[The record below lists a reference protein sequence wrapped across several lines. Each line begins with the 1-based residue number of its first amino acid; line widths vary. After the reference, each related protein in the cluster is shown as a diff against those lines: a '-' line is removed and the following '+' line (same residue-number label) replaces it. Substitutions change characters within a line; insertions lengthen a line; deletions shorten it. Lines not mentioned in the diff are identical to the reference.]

1 MNPLRAWNVF
11 WFRPVSARPL
21 AAFRIAFGLAVLV
34 HVAFLIPQ
42 ADYWLS
48 DAGLLVGSEA
58 RELAGPIRLSP
69 MLYWQSPLAAR
80 VFLGATTVA
89 ALLVIAGWRTR
100 AATVLLYLCLLS
112 IHHRNLM
119 SASSA
124 DVLIVA
130 LAFYLMFSPAGAAY
144 SLDARREAKRRG
156 GTEAEPIIIPWAMR
170 LIQLQVGLVYLMSA
184 SVKSAGRAWLDG
196 SALHYVLSNGEI
208 RRYTFGLTDYPMLTS
223 VMTHGALVM
232 EFSLAF
238 LLWSR
243 AARPWVI
250 LGGIGLHVGIM
261 LTVNIP
267 VFGEMMI
274 ASYLTFLD
282 PDQLDTLLRR
292 IDPRPSLAAL
302 GRTVAA
308 AGSLAARPGG
318 IRFDPPDAPRG
329 PHRPA
334 GVRQL
339 TLGFV
344 DRAD

>member
-21 AAFRIAFGLAVLV
+21 GAFRIAFGLAVLV
-34 HVAFLIPQ
+34 HLAFLVPE

-48 DAGLLVGSEA
+48 DAGLLRGEEA
-58 RELAGPIRLSP
+58 GQLAGPLRPSP
-69 MLYWQSPLAAR
+69 LNYWQSPLAAR
-80 VFLGATTVA
+80 LALGGTA
-89 ALLVIAGWRTR
+89 AVTLLVIAGWRTR
-100 AATVLLYLCLLS
+100 LMTPLLYLAVLS

-124 DVLIVA
+124 DVLLVT
-130 LAFYLMFSPAGAAY
+130 LAFYLMLSPSGATY
-144 SLDARREAKRRG
+144 SLDARRAARRR
-156 GTEAEPIIIPWAMR
+156 GTEAEPLIVPWAMR
-170 LIQLQVGLVYLMSA
+170 LIQLQISLIYLMSA
-184 SVKSAGRAWLDG
+184 SIKSAGQAWLNG

-208 RRYTFGLTDYPMLTS
+208 RRYTFGLLDYPLATEFL
-223 VMTHGALVM
+223 THGALLL
-232 EFSLAF
+232 EFGLAF

-243 AARPWVI
+243 AARPWLI
-250 LGGIGLHVGIM
+250 AGGVSLHVGIM
-261 LTVNIP
+261 FTVNIP

-282 PDQLDTLLRR
+282 PDQLDALLRSL
-292 IDPRPSLAAL
+292 DPRRAY
-302 GRTVAA
+302 RRVASMA
-308 AGSLAARPGG
+308 QVVATARPGG
-318 IRFDPPDAPRG
+318 IRFDPPSSPRG

-344 DRAD
+344 EAEV